1 MDKNNALSI
10 KPTLEDRIQI
20 ERLEIVIK
28 KLTDKNNIDA
38 VRWAINQY
46 WMSKRRMVEQVCQQ
60 TIELAN
66 ARRDKLLTSLKNEM
80 IMNEKKEV
88 SINHVIKKL

>member
-1 MDKNNALSI
+1 MEKSALTI
-10 KPTLEDRIQI
+10 KPTMEDRIMI
-20 ERLEIVIK
+20 ERLELVIK

-38 VRWAINQY
+38 VKWAINQY
-46 WMSKRRMVEQVCQQ
+46 WLGKRRMVESVCQQ

>member
-10 KPTLEDRIQI
+10 KPTMEDRIMI
-20 ERLEIVIK
+20 ERLEMVIK

-38 VRWAINQY
+38 VKWAINQY
-46 WMSKRRMVEQVCQQ
+46 WMSKRRMVEQVCSQ

-66 ARRDKLLTSLKNEM
+66 ARREKLLTSLKNEM
-80 IMNEKKEV
+80 MVLEKKEV

>member
-1 MDKNNALSI
+1 MEKNNQLSI
-10 KPTLEDRIQI
+10 KPTLEDKIMI
-20 ERLEIVIK
+20 ERLEMVIK

-38 VRWAINQY
+38 VKWAINQY
-46 WMSKRRMVEQVCQQ
+46 WLGKRRMVESVCQQ

-80 IMNEKKEV
+80 LINEKKE
-88 SINHVIKKL
+88 ITTNQVIKKL

>member
-10 KPTLEDRIQI
+10 KPTMEDRIMI
-20 ERLEIVIK
+20 ERLEMVIK

-38 VRWAINQY
+38 VKWAINQY
-46 WMSKRRMVEQVCQQ
+46 WLGKRRMVESVCSQ

-66 ARRDKLLTSLKNEM
+66 ARREKLLTSLKNEM
-80 IMNEKKEV
+80 MVLEKKEV

>member
-1 MDKNNALSI
+1 MDKNNQLTI
-10 KPTLEDRIQI
+10 KPTMEDRIMI
-20 ERLEIVIK
+20 ERLELVIK

-46 WMSKRRMVEQVCQQ
+46 WLSKRRMVESVCQQ

>member
-1 MDKNNALSI
+1 MDKNNPLSI

-46 WMSKRRMVEQVCQQ
+46 WLSKRRMVEQVCQQ

>member
-1 MDKNNALSI
+1 MDKNNPLSI

-46 WMSKRRMVEQVCQQ
+46 WLSKRRMVESVCQQ

>member
-1 MDKNNALSI
+1 MDKNNPLSI

-46 WMSKRRMVEQVCQQ
+46 WLAKRRMVEQVCQQ

>member
-10 KPTLEDRIQI
+10 KPTMEDRIMI
-20 ERLEIVIK
+20 ERLEMVIK

-38 VRWAINQY
+38 VKWAINQY
-46 WMSKRRMVEQVCQQ
+46 WLGKRRMVESVCSQ

-66 ARRDKLLTSLKNEM
+66 ARREKLLTSLKNEM
-80 IMNEKKEV
+80 LLNERKE
-88 SINHVIKKL
+88 ITTNQIIKKL

>member
-1 MDKNNALSI
+1 MEKSALTI
-10 KPTLEDRIQI
+10 KPTMEDRIMI
-20 ERLEIVIK
+20 ERLELVIK

-46 WMSKRRMVEQVCQQ
+46 WMSKRRMVESVCQQ

-66 ARRDKLLTSLKNEM
+66 AKRDKLLTSLKNEM

>member
-10 KPTLEDRIQI
+10 KPTMEDRIMI

>member
-1 MDKNNALSI
+1 MEKNNQLSI
-10 KPTLEDRIQI
+10 KPSMEDKIMI
-20 ERLEIVIK
+20 ERLELVIK
-28 KLTDKNNIDA
+28 KLTDQSNKQA

-46 WMSKRRMVEQVCQQ
+46 WNYKKKMVEQVCQQ

-80 IMNEKKEV
+80 LVAEKKEV
-88 SINHVIKKL
+88 PINHVIKKL

>member
-1 MDKNNALSI
+1 MDKNNPLSI

-38 VRWAINQY
+38 VRWAINQ
-46 WMSKRRMVEQVCQQ
+46 
-60 TIELAN
+60 
-66 ARRDKLLTSLKNEM
+66 
-80 IMNEKKEV
+80 
-88 SINHVIKKL
+88 

>member
-1 MDKNNALSI
+1 MDKNNQLTI
-10 KPTLEDRIQI
+10 KPTMEDRIMI
-20 ERLEIVIK
+20 ERLELVIK

-38 VRWAINQY
+38 VKWAINQY

-66 ARRDKLLTSLKNEM
+66 AKRDKLLTSLKNEM
-80 IMNEKKEV
+80 LVSEKKEV
-88 SINHVIKKL
+88 PINHVIKKL